1 MATGLTQAE
10 RKVAMKL
17 LERQMTPTAVADLL
31 SIPVAQ
37 VDKLSRTTSVVRV
50 YRSAEDEELATALR
64 RVAWMSIE
72 VAVDVLQFGNFKERS
87 MMARTLITRLM
98 PLIGGDSPVMM
109 EELRAEFDTLMGKL
123 SNEEIE
129 DAVQAAIEAGSVPG
143 DSEHHR
149 QGGDG
154 EEVPD
159 S

>member
-1 MATGLTQAE
+1 MATGLSPAE
-10 RKVAMKL
+10 RKVATRL

-87 MMARTLITRLM
+87 MMARTIITRLM
-98 PLIGGDSPVMM
+98 PLIGGDSPIMM
-109 EELRAEFDTLMGKL
+109 EELRAEFDTLMGKIQI
-123 SNEEIE
+123 EDE
-129 DAVQAAIEAGSVPG
+129 DAVQEAVEAGSLPG
-143 DSEHHR
+143 DPEHHR

-154 EEVPD
+154 TTLPD